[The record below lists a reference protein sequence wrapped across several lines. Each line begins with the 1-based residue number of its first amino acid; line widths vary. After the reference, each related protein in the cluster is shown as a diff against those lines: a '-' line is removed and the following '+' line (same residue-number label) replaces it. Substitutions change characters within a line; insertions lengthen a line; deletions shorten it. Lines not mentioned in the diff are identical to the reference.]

1 MARER
6 VQVQGLGGAVPGI
19 SPTIQR
25 GGQYSVQVQQAGRNK
40 LMDLADALGQVNP
53 MLQQYTR
60 VADIEAEQFEEEL
73 AGKSPE
79 EVQAMLKQTEGE
91 LDKQVRRGGM
101 GWLTSPLN
109 QKRKLK
115 AVGQASSRLL
125 MEQVYG
131 RLESPQAGDEDLSTS
146 DIIAQV
152 QQDFVGNSEALNTS
166 KFAQEGLQEAVN
178 PQILPLVRQY
188 DAQKN
193 RIAKAEN
200 GVSTVSGFYD
210 LIDNLKGTPEG
221 LAAGDIASGRY
232 TEEFNKIWDNT
243 NAHTPAEQRVLF
255 KQILFNLADQGHEDE
270 AQELRVW
277 AEDNKLKFGN
287 ASMSELERDQYDDF
301 IDDTAEQAGSNRE
314 KKKDKA
320 IEEISAEAM
329 QALRDIRNP
338 NKRYGEFQGITNI
351 TTERQLD
358 EAVEALRLGSVDE
371 EEIVLGNVEKE
382 QLIKGFYS
390 NKARAPD
397 PVKEAR
403 DRSLVQIRRDSI
415 NTFFEPTST
424 AYVGSS
430 IANSLAAS
438 YPNVADVIES
448 NPEII
453 QEAYSDLILELGEEA
468 ERLAAES
475 SDYDIE
481 KITISLRPIARK
493 LFKEK
498 QQEMK
503 QSFREAAET
512 DDEKTKI
519 LNTATQSVEDEKV
532 IEDTVW
538 DQLKFWKDDLTT
550 TVKVKNY
557 TSVLSNKEIKEL
569 KERKKALRLLKDVDF
584 DGFMSKAFGRVP
596 MEMIKKAGGGEYET
610 ITMPR
615 FATVEEQLEMKN
627 TYKAAAVHLGLYT
640 DLETLVNKTLPAG
653 LLFNPEALDPKFIP
667 ILTKEEIDKG
677 AGDAA
682 VKEKA
687 RLVGKEDEVL
697 DFYNQQKELQKQ
709 YRSKKYTYPSL

>member
-1 MARER
+1 MAER

-19 SPTIQR
+19 QPTIQR
-25 GGQYSVQVQQAGRNK
+25 AGQYSVQVQQAGRNK

-53 MLQQYTR
+53 VLQQYTR

-79 EVQAMLKQTEGE
+79 EVQAMLKKTEGE

-166 KFAQEGLQEAVN
+166 TFAQEGLQEAVN

-221 LAAGDIASGRY
+221 LTAGDIASGRY
-232 TEEFNKIWDNT
+232 TAEFNKIWDNT

-320 IEEISAEAM
+320 IEEINAEAM

-371 EEIVLGNVEKE
+371 DEIVLGNVEKE

-390 NKARAPD
+390 DKARAPD

-415 NTFFEPTST
+415 DTFFDPTST
-424 AYVGSS
+424 AYIGNS

-438 YPNVADVIES
+438 YPNSADVIES
-448 NPEII
+448 NPEVI
-453 QEAYSDLILELGEEA
+453 QEAYSDLVLQLGDEA
-468 ERLAAES
+468 ERLATES
-475 SDYDIE
+475 PDYDIE

-493 LFKEK
+493 LFKQK
-498 QQEMK
+498 QQDMK

-512 DDEKTKI
+512 DAEKTKI
-519 LNTATQSVEDEKV
+519 LNTATQSAEDEKV
-532 IEDTVW
+532 IEDTIW

-584 DGFMSKAFGRVP
+584 DGFMSKAFGRMP

-610 ITMPR
+610 ITVPR
-615 FATVEEQLEMKN
+615 FASVKEQLEMKN

-640 DLETLVNKTLPAG
+640 DLEILVDKTLPAG
-653 LLFNPEALDPKFIP
+653 LPFNPKALDPRFIP

-677 AGDAA
+677 VGDET

-687 RLVGKEDEVL
+687 RLIGKENELL

-709 YRSKKYTYPSL
+709 YSGKKYAYPSL